1 MTDGKFGGFQVQ
13 VSAFLLVLENAP
25 DQAIDFFLLLLENL
39 LCNFFF
45 KRREFSLI
53 FNLGNRPQATDPF
66 IEFHRLLTPLLEA
79 MTRLDLLVDMIQFRA
94 QAQVLSQAFSLARGI
109 PEITRAVAG
118 MVLVSASAVL
128 LAASGVGLRNDP
140 QAEIAKGGEFLVQP
154 IPSVFEVLQVFG
166 HRASLSGCLLSIKIM
181 GPNKGKVNFYPFLC
195 RTPLETRPEVDTTPP
210 YRILSA
216 PKWRSGTVLLSQT
229 LSLG

>member
-1 MTDGKFGGFQVQ
+1 
-13 VSAFLLVLENAP
+13 
-25 DQAIDFFLLLLENL
+25 
-39 LCNFFF
+39 
-45 KRREFSLI
+45 
-53 FNLGNRPQATDPF
+53 
-66 IEFHRLLTPLLEA
+66 
-79 MTRLDLLVDMIQFRA
+79 MTRLDLLVDLIQLWA

-140 QAEIAKGGEFLVQP
+140 QAKIAKGGEFLVQP

-181 GPNKGKVNFYPFLC
+181 GQKKGKVNFYPFLC
-195 RTPLETRPEVDTTPP
+195 RTPYSTFRGAAKL
-210 YRILSA
+210 YWIYLSSSNSLGLFQA
-216 PKWRSGTVLLSQT
+216 VTAVLANQNRQFEYKSQT
-229 LSLG
+229 VVWA

>member
-1 MTDGKFGGFQVQ
+1 MRLIRRSISSF
-13 VSAFLLVLENAP
+13 VSWRTSS
-25 DQAIDFFLLLLENL
+25 AI
-39 LCNFFF
+39 FF
-45 KRREFSLI
+45 KRRQFFLI
-53 FNLGNRPQATDPF
+53 FNLGNRPQAADPF
-66 IEFHRLLTPLLEA
+66 IEFPRLLTPLLEA
-79 MTRLDLLVDMIQFRA
+79 MTRLDLLVDLIQFRA

-166 HRASLSGCLLSIKIM
+166 HRSSLSCCLLNIKIM
-181 GPNKGKVNFYPFLC
+181 GQKKGKVNFYPFLC
-195 RTPLETRPEVDTTPP
+195 RTPRANGSD
-210 YRILSA
+210 SF
-216 PKWRSGTVLLSQT
+216 
-229 LSLG
+229 